1 MVCPSLHGTCP
12 PTRPPRAPAPT
23 GRVVFWAPWL
33 VWAASPASPH
43 TNKPKPHSIAPL
55 KTSLPLKPH
64 SLIQN
69 WQKRNRANTCHGHTA
84 SPPPVRPCSLSAT
97 FAHICLTGERMGQ
110 RRGGPVSLGLA
121 CWWQQRFGR
130 QGEPGKMVPY
140 LGPSSGGCLV
150 STCWCR
156 AEWSG
161 LPHTIAVSG
170 DSRGPHVG
178 VSGPDSQRPGLDH
191 AHRAGQ

>member
-1 MVCPSLHGTCP
+1 MLCPSLHGTWP
-12 PTRPPRAPAPT
+12 PTRPPRALAPT

-55 KTSLPLKPH
+55 KTSRPLKAY

-69 WQKRNRANTCHGHTA
+69 YQERNRVNTCHGHTA
-84 SPPPVRPCSLSAT
+84 STPLDLPCSLG
-97 FAHICLTGERMGQ
+97 HIHPHLPHWGKDGPEN
-110 RRGGPVSLGLA
+110 GGAVSLGLA

-130 QGEPGKMVPY
+130 QGEPDKMVPY
-140 LGPSSGGCLV
+140 LGPGSGGCLV
-150 STCWCR
+150 STCCCR
-156 AEWSG
+156 AEWLG
-161 LPHTIAVSG
+161 LPHTIALSG

-178 VSGPDSQRPGLDH
+178 VSRPDSQRP
-191 AHRAGQ
+191 RP